1 MTGFNLKPQAAN
13 LKPKKVLIAE
23 DEPNIV
29 ISLEFLLKGAG
40 YEVAVARD
48 GEEALRLAGT
58 LRPDLVVLDIM
69 LPSVSGFEVCRRL
82 RERGESKDT
91 KVLML
96 TARGRESEI
105 EKGMVAGA
113 DAYMTKPFATRELV
127 QTVASLLAPP
137 DPEP

>member
-1 MTGFNLKPQAAN
+1 

-40 YEVAVARD
+40 YEVTVARD
-48 GEEALRLAGT
+48 GEEALRQVGM

-69 LPSVSGFEVCRRL
+69 LPSVSGFEVCRRI
-82 RERGESKDT
+82 RERRESKDT

-96 TARGRESEI
+96 TARGLESEI
-105 EKGMVAGA
+105 EKGMAAGA
-113 DAYMTKPFATRELV
+113 NAYMTKPFATRELM